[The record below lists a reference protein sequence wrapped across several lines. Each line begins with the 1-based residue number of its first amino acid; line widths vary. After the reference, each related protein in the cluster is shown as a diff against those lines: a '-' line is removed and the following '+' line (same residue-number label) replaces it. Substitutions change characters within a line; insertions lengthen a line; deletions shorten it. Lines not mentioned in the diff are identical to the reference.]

1 MILFFVST
9 LDSFTGKV
17 SNLLLPF
24 GTKGAGVVRTPP
36 PVSFTKGGTDF
47 LRFGNN
53 GGDKIFFLEK
63 EGFG

>member
-24 GTKGAGVVRTPP
+24 GTKEAGVVQNPP
-36 PVSFTKGGTDF
+36 LSFTKGGTDF

-53 GGDKIFFLEK
+53 GGDKIFFLER